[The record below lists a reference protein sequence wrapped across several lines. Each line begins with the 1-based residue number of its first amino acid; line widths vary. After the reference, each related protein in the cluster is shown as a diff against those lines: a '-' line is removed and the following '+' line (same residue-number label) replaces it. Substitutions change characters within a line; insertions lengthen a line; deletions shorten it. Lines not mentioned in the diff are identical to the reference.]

1 MRTLILGIG
10 NTLLADEGIGV
21 HVIQHLQDHHEDLPD
36 TALVDGGTL
45 SFTLATAIEDADNLI
60 VIDAAQLHALP
71 GTVKTFIDD
80 DMDDFLQ
87 TNTKRSVHEVGL
99 MDLMTVARLAD
110 QLPARRAL
118 IGIQPQKIDWG
129 DRPTDE
135 VGAAIP
141 VVCRQVQQLVEA
153 WRA

>member
-21 HVIQHLQDHHEDLPD
+21 HVIQHLQDHQKDLPD

-60 VIDAAQLHALP
+60 VIDAAQLHAEP
-71 GTVKTFIDD
+71 GTVKTFIDS
-80 DMDDFLQ
+80 DMDEFLQ
-87 TNTKRSVHEVGL
+87 TNKQCSVHEVGL
-99 MDLMTVARLAD
+99 LDLMTVARLAD

-129 DRPTDE
+129 EHPTDE

-141 VVCRQVQQLVEA
+141 SVCRQVKQLVKE